1 MLLLESLGLRLM
13 QVNWFNHSRNL
24 MTFIEHNAINHHTGK
39 FELVSEHKVPVW
51 RRGQT
56 ALITVTTTQPYDV
69 KTHRMK
75 ITFDFG

>member
-1 MLLLESLGLRLM
+1 MQLLESLELRLM
-13 QVNWFNHSRNL
+13 QVQWLNNISNL
-24 MTFIEHNAINHHTGK
+24 ITFAEHNAINHHTGK

-56 ALITVTTTQPYDV
+56 ALITVTTTHPYNV